1 MPVSTRGDPFECTSA
16 ILKSRN
22 TNEDH
27 MHKQRPGTFKKGHK
41 KLGGRK
47 KGTPNRVNQD
57 LVDRI
62 VNAAGQVGSD
72 GKGKDGVDGWL
83 QTLAG
88 KKTGYFVGLFRQ
100 AVQKQVP
107 TTEPEN
113 EVVYS
118 TEQDYRQALLDRG
131 VHPTLLPPPPRDP
144 DEKPPALLT
153 PPKPP
158 PGWAWRLCK
167 TDYAEL
173 DKEQP
178 DPTAQSE
185 LGAEESAAVDKE
197 QPDPIAR
204 LKAERDQ
211 ISRETEDQIFREIKD
226 PNDPGS
232 PWNPAPGWRWE
243 YQPYGKSWFAHR
255 K

>member
-1 MPVSTRGDPFECTSA
+1 MVGCRCLPVRRPD
-16 ILKSRN
+16 ILLVCS
-22 TNEDH
+22 
-27 MHKQRPGTFKKGHK
+27 
-41 KLGGRK
+41 GRRCK
-47 KGTPNRVNQD
+47 NK
-57 LVDRI
+57 
-62 VNAAGQVGSD
+62 
-72 GKGKDGVDGWL
+72 
-83 QTLAG
+83 
-88 KKTGYFVGLFRQ
+88 
-100 AVQKQVP
+100 
-107 TTEPEN
+107 
-113 EVVYS
+113 
-118 TEQDYRQALLDRG
+118 YRQPSLKTRWYTRPSKTTG
-131 VHPTLLPPPPRDP
+131 KRCSKHPTLLPPPPRDP

-197 QPDPIAR
+197 QPDPIAS

>member
-1 MPVSTRGDPFECTSA
+1 
-16 ILKSRN
+16 
-22 TNEDH
+22 
-27 MHKQRPGTFKKGHK
+27 MHSKHSLNASEAQMRTQRPGTFQEGHE

-47 KGTPNRVNQD
+47 KGTPNRVNQG